1 MGICIMKW
9 NWGKGLVVAMAAFMG
24 FILYM
29 VITMSTDKTYHHDL
43 VTESYYAKEMAYQTE
58 IDAETNTNN
67 LKENIEGEKTKE
79 GWLLSFPSELNP
91 TKVTG
96 NVFLYRPS
104 NQKLDFD
111 FPLVL
116 SGSNLLIPDKQ
127 MIAGRWNIT
136 IEFEYDNKS
145 YLYKKSIV
153 Y

>member
-1 MGICIMKW
+1 
-9 NWGKGLVVAMAAFMG
+9 
-24 FILYM
+24 M
-29 VITMSTDKTYHHDL
+29 VITMSTNKKYSHDL

-67 LKENIEGEKTKE
+67 LKENIEGKKTKE
-79 GWLLSFPSELNP
+79 GWLLSFPSELEAS
-91 TKVTG
+91 KIIG
-96 NVFLYRPS
+96 KVFLYRPS
-104 NQKLDFD
+104 NQQLDFD

-127 MIAGRWNIT
+127 LVDGRWNIT
-136 IEFEYDNKS
+136 IEFEYDSTS

>member
-1 MGICIMKW
+1 MWACIMKW
-9 NWGKGLVVAMAAFMG
+9 NWGTGIVVCMAAFMG

-29 VITMSTDKTYHHDL
+29 VITMSTNKAYHHDL
-43 VTESYYAKEMAYQTE
+43 VTESYYEKEMAYQTE
-58 IDAETNTNN
+58 IDAETNTNT
-67 LKENIEGEKTKE
+67 LKENIEGEKTEE
-79 GWLLSFPSELNP
+79 GWLLSFPSELESS
-91 TKVTG
+91 KVTG

-136 IEFEYDNKS
+136 IEFEYNNKS